1 MNHTDKLNM
10 KNLEKEASE
19 MKEGEKWVETLNNL
33 DMEENDIQD
42 TAIVRL
48 EQLCPFPTK
57 ELQDEVSRY
66 KHVKSKP
73 PSQSIHSFE
82 VRSSYKT

>member
-1 MNHTDKLNM
+1 MFVSGKHYYAAAKH
-10 KNLEKEASE
+10 
-19 MKEGEKWVETLNNL
+19 
-33 DMEENDIQD
+33 MEENDIQD

-82 VRSSYKT
+82 VRSSYMLPFVQVIF